1 MQEAGVPGLLA
12 QARARLEEELECPGV
27 WGCGMGT
34 ATVLVVD
41 DERKIRDTVRA
52 FLERQH
58 YAVLVAAS
66 GQEAPSL
73 PP

>member
-1 MQEAGVPGLLA
+1 MPRRV
-12 QARARLEEELECPGV
+12 RV
-27 WGCGMGT
+27 WHGD

-66 GQEAPSL
+66 GQEALDVAGRLNPDL
-73 PP
+73 APTGRR

>member
-1 MQEAGVPGLLA
+1 
-12 QARARLEEELECPGV
+12 
-27 WGCGMGT
+27 MGA

-52 FLERQH
+52 FLEKQR

-66 GQEAPSL
+66 GRGRSPWAACGR
-73 PP
+73 